1 LLLHKAGFE
10 LCSVRQQPGAAAQR
24 SSARTAS
31 HGKEHTMADWHDA
44 ANRALTLLQ
53 SDSSDAGTRTTC
65 IINHVL
71 DENNLDSYI
80 SKDFFNVQ

>member
-1 LLLHKAGFE
+1 
-10 LCSVRQQPGAAAQR
+10 
-24 SSARTAS
+24 
-31 HGKEHTMADWHDA
+31 MADWHDA